1 MHAHEKLNIYHTDES
16 SRQNDKIKSNKR
28 AKEVA
33 HETKKKM
40 KNKNNFLSEI
50 VYVEGEST

>member
-33 HETKKKM
+33 HETKKKNE
-40 KNKNNFLSEI
+40 KQKQFLI
-50 VYVEGEST
+50 RNCFR